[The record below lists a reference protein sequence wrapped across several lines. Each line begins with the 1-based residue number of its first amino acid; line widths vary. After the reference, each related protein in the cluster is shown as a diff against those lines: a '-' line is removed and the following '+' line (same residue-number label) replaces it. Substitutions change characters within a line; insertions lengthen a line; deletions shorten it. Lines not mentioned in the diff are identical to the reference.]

1 MWRGSAVHQPLPV
14 QSSLEVIDR
23 KTLAPP
29 PFLPLTILTL
39 SASSVFLHN
48 NPLLLLRTSVPIS
61 LAGLSYTLAISHP
74 LLALLILPSP
84 LLLRRR

>member
-23 KTLAPP
+23 KTLAP